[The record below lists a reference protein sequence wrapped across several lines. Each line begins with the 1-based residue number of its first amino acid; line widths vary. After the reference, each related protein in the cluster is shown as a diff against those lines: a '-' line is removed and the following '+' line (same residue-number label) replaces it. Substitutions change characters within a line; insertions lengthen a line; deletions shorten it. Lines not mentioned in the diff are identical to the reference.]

1 MLMSDWYSMRS
12 TVDWLFIPL
21 LEPLSGVIEG
31 ISASMFLIA
40 MMVGVT
46 ALLICRQK
54 ARKVLV
60 PGPPCLI
67 YFDLYAAC

>member
-1 MLMSDWYSMRS
+1 MLVSDGSSVRN
-12 TVDWLFIPL
+12 TIDWLLLPL
-21 LEPLSGVIEG
+21 TEPLSGVIEG

-54 ARKVLV
+54 VRKV
-60 PGPPCLI
+60 
-67 YFDLYAAC
+67 

>member
-1 MLMSDWYSMRS
+1 MLVSDGSSVRN
-12 TVDWLFIPL
+12 TIDWLLLPL
-21 LEPLSGVIEG
+21 TEPLSGVIEG

-54 ARKVLV
+54 ARKVSV
-60 PGPPCLI
+60 RGPPCLI
-67 YFDLYAAC
+67 YFDLHAAY

>member
-54 ARKVLV
+54 ARKV
-60 PGPPCLI
+60 
-67 YFDLYAAC
+67 

>member
-1 MLMSDWYSMRS
+1 MLVSDGSSVRN
-12 TVDWLFIPL
+12 TIDWLLLPL
-21 LEPLSGVIEG
+21 TEPLSGVIEG

-54 ARKVLV
+54 ARKV
-60 PGPPCLI
+60 
-67 YFDLYAAC
+67 